1 MDSMVN
7 SGRGLAAAIESAANA
22 AIGGKRI
29 VGAVILVSI
38 DGSPAYAGGLGM
50 GDRESGRPM
59 WKDAIFRLASV
70 SKPMVAA
77 TALAAI
83 ERGKLALDDTVSRWL
98 PEFGPKLA
106 DGRAPDITIRQLLT
120 HTSGLTYGFVQRP
133 GHPYHRANVS
143 DGLDQ
148 PGLSLAENLRRIESV
163 PLEFAPGTAWGY
175 SVGIDVL
182 GGVIAQANGSTLA
195 EAVAQYVTA
204 PLDMNDTGFRVVDL
218 TRLAPV
224 YADAKPEPVLMR
236 DPQRVSRPEDRET
249 ALIFSPS
256 RVFEESSFQSG
267 GAGMV
272 GTAADLMKFMEA
284 LRLGG
289 APVLKPETV
298 AMASR
303 NQIGATLREPKD
315 AGLRSCFFCGIVDD
329 PVIAN
334 TPQSAG
340 TLQFGGAWGHWAF
353 IDQARKLCVVA
364 LTNTAVEGVAG
375 QFPVEVR
382 DAIYGALK

>member
-1 MDSMVN
+1 MDGMVN
-7 SGRGLAAAIESAANA
+7 SSGRLAAAIERAANA
-22 AIGGKRI
+22 SIDGKRI
-29 VGAVILVSI
+29 VGTVILVSI
-38 DGSPAYAGGLGM
+38 NGSPAYAAGLGM
-50 GDRESGRPM
+50 GDREAGKPM
-59 WKDAIFRLASV
+59 WQDAIFRLASV

-77 TALAAI
+77 TALAMI
-83 ERGKLALDDTVSRWL
+83 DHGKFTLDDTVSRWL
-98 PEFGPKLA
+98 PEFRPKLR
-106 DGRAPDITIRQLLT
+106 DGSAPTITIRQLLT

-148 PGLSLAENLRRIESV
+148 PGLSLEENLRRIESV

-175 SVGIDVL
+175 SVGIDVV
-182 GGVIAQANGSTLA
+182 GGMIAKANGSTLA
-195 EAVAQYVTA
+195 EAVAQYVTG
-204 PLDMNDTGFRVVDL
+204 PLGMSDTGFRV
-218 TRLAPV
+218 TERARLAPV
-224 YADAKPEPVLMR
+224 YADGTPKPVLMN

-256 RVFEESSFQSG
+256 RVFDESSFQSG

-289 APVLKPETV
+289 APILKPETA

-303 NQIGATLREPKD
+303 NQIGTIPREPKD

-329 PVIAN
+329 PVAAN
-334 TPQSAG
+334 TPHSAG

-353 IDQARKLCVVA
+353 IDRPRKLCAIA

>member
-1 MDSMVN
+1 MDGMVN
-7 SGRGLAAAIESAANA
+7 SSGRLAAAIERAAHA
-22 AIGGKRI
+22 AIDGKRI
-29 VGAVILVSI
+29 VGTVILVSI
-38 DGSPAYAGGLGM
+38 DGGSAYAAGLGM
-50 GDRESGRPM
+50 GDRGAGKPM

-77 TALAAI
+77 TALAMI
-83 ERGKLALDDTVSRWL
+83 DDGKLTLDDTVTQWL
-98 PEFGPKLA
+98 PEFRPKLA
-106 DGRAPDITIRQLLT
+106 DGGVPTITIRQLLT

-148 PGLSLAENLRRIESV
+148 PGLSLEENLRRIKSV

-175 SVGIDVL
+175 SVSIDVV
-182 GGVIAQANGSTLA
+182 GGMIANANGSALA
-195 EAVAQYVTA
+195 EAVAQYVTG
-204 PLDMNDTGFRVVDL
+204 PLGMNDTGFRVADRA
-218 TRLAPV
+218 RLAPV
-224 YADAKPEPVLMR
+224 YADGMPEPVLMA

-256 RVFEESSFQSG
+256 RVLDESSFQSG
-267 GAGMV
+267 GAGMI
-272 GTAADLMKFMEA
+272 GTAPDLMKFMEA

-289 APVLKPETV
+289 APILKPETV

-303 NQIGATLREPKD
+303 NQIGTIPREPKD
-315 AGLRSCFFCGIVDD
+315 VGLRSCFFCGIVDD
-329 PVIAN
+329 PVAAN

-353 IDQARKLCVVA
+353 IDRPRKLCAIA

-375 QFPVEVR
+375 QFPIEVR